1 MIYQIAYKSISLTP
15 QMIYDLSRRKNN
27 DGTNIESTIPRFDF
41 VMALRKKTKINYVNR
56 SKKKRIETLILNKLN
71 RISGAII

>member
-1 MIYQIAYKSISLTP
+1 MIH
-15 QMIYDLSRRKNN
+15 DLNRRKNN
-27 DGTNIESTIPRFDF
+27 DETNIETTIPRFDF

-71 RISGAII
+71 RISGAIT

>member
-1 MIYQIAYKSISLTP
+1 MTK
-15 QMIYDLSRRKNN
+15 KNN
-27 DGTNIESTIPRFDF
+27 IETTIPRFDF

-71 RISGAII
+71 RISGAIT